1 MVNYWAITIGI
12 NQYHLFQPLSCAQAD
27 AEALKDFLATEAGFL
42 PQNCLLMT
50 DTSPPIMR
58 DKSTYPTRENIL
70 LLLEDLAANYWQ
82 PQDYLWLFFSGYA
95 INYKGQ
101 DYLMP
106 VEGNP
111 DLVQE
116 TGIELRSL
124 LQSLQ
129 LTELNVLLILDINRA
144 FGTQADAPVG
154 QETLELA
161 QELQLATILSCQP
174 EQFSHESRELGHG
187 FFTAGLLQALSS
199 GHGSNLGNLVNQLS
213 ILTPELCQHHWR
225 PAQNPVAVVPS
236 PQQIIL
242 PPLRS
247 KITPAKSEVGN
258 VIFPEE
264 SFVVARAAPS
274 LATNSGK
281 TATKV
286 QTTSNNQAIS
296 GLETTIS
303 PKYPPGKPPQF
314 TAVSEKFPN
323 QAAQGFAGNGASQS
337 VTKKQSQVLPSASQT
352 IHEEQSLPAS
362 SSGFI
367 SQAPGTQVKK
377 SFWSQLLWWLGGS
390 LLILGLVA
398 VVFLRNQTRLK
409 TSEVLT
415 TSSNTTTNEAKDLTN
430 LPNNSTAVSN
440 STTTAPPT
448 QSPTPKPAPTA
459 KSTPKV
465 TNSESQQRNQ
475 AVLDLAKMSLRETQ
489 ASDLSLAI
497 ATARKIQS
505 GEPLYEQAQE
515 DIKIW
520 SRMILDLAEGR
531 AQQKQ
536 YANAIAAAQLITKEE
551 ELYPKAQ
558 ALINQWRLEAKQ
570 YVSNKTLLDAA
581 NALIRPGQA
590 STYNRAIEVAKKVPP
605 GQPGFDVAQKSI
617 NQWSE
622 KILDLAKNRAVKGEL
637 NAAIETAALI
647 PEMTSAYEDAQEAIQ
662 KWQVR
667 RIKN

>member
-1 MVNYWAITIGI
+1 MANHWAITIGI

-27 AEALKDFLATEAGFL
+27 AEALQDFLATEAGFI
-42 PQNCLLMT
+42 PQHCLLMT
-50 DTSPPIMR
+50 DTSPPLR

-70 LLLEDLAANYWQ
+70 LLLEDLAASYWQ
-82 PQDYLWLFFSGYA
+82 PHDHVWLFFSGYG

-124 LQSLQ
+124 MQSLQ
-129 LTELNVLLILDINRA
+129 LTGLNVFLLLDINRA

-187 FFTAGLLQALSS
+187 FFTAALLEALRS
-199 GHGSNLGNLVNQLS
+199 GRGSNLVDLERYLS
-213 ILTPELCQHHWR
+213 NLTPQLCQHHWR
-225 PAQNPVAVVPS
+225 PTQNPIAVIPS
-236 PQQIIL
+236 QQQNIL
-242 PPLRS
+242 PPLRTNS
-247 KITPAKSEVGN
+247 IPTKSEVES

-264 SFVVARAAPS
+264 SFAVARAAPS
-274 LATNSGK
+274 LAANSAK
-281 TATKV
+281 TSHNLPRTATPREFQGV
-286 QTTSNNQAIS
+286 
-296 GLETTIS
+296 ETTVS
-303 PKYPPGKPPQF
+303 PKAKR
-314 TAVSEKFPN
+314 TAVSEKLERQP
-323 QAAQGFAGNGASQS
+323 AQGLTGNVVSQALLNPDRHFKQQPQMLPPPQEVNAGERSI
-337 VTKKQSQVLPSASQT
+337 PD
-352 IHEEQSLPAS
+352 S
-362 SSGFI
+362 SPPFI
-367 SQAPGTQVKK
+367 SQAPVTQTKTPLWK
-377 SFWSQLLWWLGGS
+377 QFLWWMGGS

-398 VVFLRNQTRLK
+398 VVFLRNQTQFRSAEVSK
-409 TSEVLT
+409 TSP
-415 TSSNTTTNEAKDLTN
+415 NTATNETKDLKN
-430 LPNNSTAVSN
+430 LPNARSVSN
-440 STTTAPPT
+440 SSVPT
-448 QSPTPKPAPTA
+448 QPSKPSNSPPP
-459 KSTPKV
+459 V
-465 TNSESQQRNQ
+465 NSQSQKRNK

-497 ATARKIQS
+497 ATARKIQA

-531 AQQKQ
+531 AQQRQ
-536 YANAIAAAQLITKEE
+536 YASAVAAAQLITKDEP
-551 ELYPKAQ
+551 LYPKAQ

-570 YVSNKTLLDAA
+570 YVTNKTLLDAA
-581 NALIRPGQA
+581 NALIKPGQA

-605 GQPGFDVAQKSI
+605 GQPGFDTAQKSI
-617 NQWSE
+617 NKWSD
-622 KILDLAKNRAVKGEL
+622 KILDIAKNRAVQGEL
-637 NAAIETAALI
+637 NTAIETAALV

>member
-1 MVNYWAITIGI
+1 MTKEGMTNYWAIAIGI
-12 NQYHLFQPLSCAQAD
+12 NQYHLFQPLDCAKAD
-27 AEALKDFLATEAGFL
+27 AEALKDLLVTQAGFT

-50 DTSPPIMR
+50 DTSPPLNK

-70 LLLEDLAANYWQ
+70 LLLEDLAASSWQ
-82 PQDYLWLFFSGYA
+82 PQDHLWLFFSGYG

-124 LQSLQ
+124 MQSLQ
-129 LTELNVLLILDINRA
+129 LTNLNVLLLLDINRA

-154 QETLELA
+154 QETIELA

-187 FFTAGLLQALSS
+187 FFTAALLEALRS
-199 GHGSNLGNLVNQLS
+199 GRGTNLADLERYLS
-213 ILTPELCQHHWR
+213 LLTPQLCQHYWR
-225 PAQNPVAVVPS
+225 PTQNPIAVLPS
-236 PQQIIL
+236 QQQVIL
-242 PPLRS
+242 PAPQPPT
-247 KITPAKSEVGN
+247 IPTKSEVN
-258 VIFPEE
+258 SVIFPEE
-264 SFVVARAAPS
+264 SFVVARAAPA
-274 LATNSGK
+274 LENSPK
-281 TATKV
+281 TSANLEKTGINRPV
-286 QTTSNNQAIS
+286 Q
-296 GLETTIS
+296 GVETTVS
-303 PKYPPGKPPQF
+303 RRSKPGKSAQLTVGNENFPAQPVSGSASKF
-314 TAVSEKFPN
+314 TSQALLHPEEKFKQLPPSSPEES
-323 QAAQGFAGNGASQS
+323 GRERFIPDAS
-337 VTKKQSQVLPSASQT
+337 P
-352 IHEEQSLPAS
+352 
-362 SSGFI
+362 GYI
-367 SQAPGTQVKK
+367 SQAPVTQPNTP
-377 SFWSQLLWWLGGS
+377 FWKQLLWWLGGG
-390 LLILGLVA
+390 LLIVGLVA
-398 VVFLRNQTRLK
+398 VVFLRNQSKFGITEVFRTSTNTATNQPQDINTLPSTR
-409 TSEVLT
+409 
-415 TSSNTTTNEAKDLTN
+415 
-430 LPNNSTAVSN
+430 PI
-440 STTTAPPT
+440 TTAA
-448 QSPTPKPAPTA
+448 SPTPEPKP
-459 KSTPKV
+459 S
-465 TNSESQQRNQ
+465 NSPPVVNPESQTRSQ

-497 ATARKIQS
+497 ATARKIQP

-536 YANAIAAAQLITKEE
+536 YASAVAAAQLITKDES
-551 ELYPKAQ
+551 LYPKAQ

-581 NALIRPGQA
+581 NALIKSGQA

-617 NQWSE
+617 NKWSE
-622 KILDLAKNRAVKGEL
+622 KILDVAKNRAVQGEL
-637 NAAIETAALI
+637 NAAIETAALV

>member
-42 PQNCLLMT
+42 HQHCLMMT
-50 DTSPPIMR
+50 DTSPPMR

-70 LLLEDLAANYWQ
+70 LLLEDLAATYWQ

-124 LQSLQ
+124 MQSLQ
-129 LTELNVLLILDINRA
+129 LTGLNVLLLLDINRA

-187 FFTAGLLQALSS
+187 FFTAALLQALHS
-199 GHGSNLGNLVNQLS
+199 GHGSNLGNLEKYLS

-225 PAQNPVAVVPS
+225 PAQNPIAVIPS
-236 PQQIIL
+236 SQQMIL

-247 KITPAKSEVGN
+247 KITPSKTAVEN
-258 VIFPEE
+258 VIFSEE
-264 SFVVARAAPS
+264 SFAVARAAPT
-274 LATNSGK
+274 LAVNSPKNSEKVQK
-281 TATKV
+281 TATK
-286 QTTSNNQAIS
+286 AGLP

-303 PKYPPGKPPQF
+303 PKSPQF
-314 TAVSEKFPN
+314 TTASEKFGSPAV
-323 QAAQGFAGNGASQS
+323 QRSSGNLASQP
-337 VTKKQSQVLPSASQT
+337 VLHPERNRKQQPQVFPDAQ
-352 IHEEQSLPAS
+352 EESNEERSIPKS
-362 SSGFI
+362 SSAFI
-367 SQAPGTQVKK
+367 SQPPTTQVKN
-377 SFWSQLLWWLGGS
+377 SFWNQLLWWVGGS

-398 VVFLRNQTRLK
+398 VVFLRNQTRFRTAEVFS
-409 TSEVLT
+409 TSP
-415 TSSNTTTNEAKDLTN
+415 NTATNEAKNLNN
-430 LPNNSTAVSN
+430 LPNSRSVSN
-440 STTTAPPT
+440 STTSTQPT
-448 QSPTPKPAPTA
+448 QSPKPSPTQ
-459 KSTPKV
+459 TV
-465 TNSESQQRNQ
+465 VNSESQQRSK

-531 AQQKQ
+531 AQQKH
-536 YANAIAAAQLITKEE
+536 YASAIAAAQLITKDEP
-551 ELYPKAQ
+551 LYPKAQ

-581 NALIRPGQA
+581 NALINPKQA

-605 GQPGFDVAQKSI
+605 GQPGFDIAQKSI

-622 KILDLAKNRAVKGEL
+622 KILDMAKNRAVQGEL
-637 NAAIETAALI
+637 NAAIETAALV

>member
-27 AEALKDFLATEAGFL
+27 AVALQEFLVKEAGFNS
-42 PQNCLLMT
+42 QYSLLMT
-50 DTSPPIMR
+50 DTSPPMGG
-58 DKSTYPTRENIL
+58 KSTYPTKENIL
-70 LLLEDLAANYWQ
+70 LLLEDLAAGFWQ
-82 PQDYLWLFFSGYA
+82 PQDYLWLFFSGYG
-95 INYKGQ
+95 INYKGK

-111 DLVQE
+111 DLVEE

-124 LQSLQ
+124 MQSLQ
-129 LTELNVLLILDINRA
+129 LTGLNVLLLLDINRA
-144 FGTQADAPVG
+144 FGTQADDPVG
-154 QETLELA
+154 QEILELA
-161 QELQLATILSCQP
+161 QEQQLRTILSCQP

-187 FFTAGLLQALSS
+187 FFTAALLEALRS
-199 GHGSNLGNLVNQLS
+199 GRGSNLGDLANYLS

-225 PAQNPVAVVPS
+225 PTQNPISVIPS
-236 PQQIIL
+236 QQQIFL

-247 KITPAKSEVGN
+247 KVTPTNNEVET

-264 SFVVARAAPS
+264 SFAVARKAPTLAANSPKTS
-274 LATNSGK
+274 GTFQKTGGQKAFQGLEATVSPKSPQGK
-281 TATKV
+281 SPQLT
-286 QTTSNNQAIS
+286 AIS
-296 GLETTIS
+296 E
-303 PKYPPGKPPQF
+303 K
-314 TAVSEKFPN
+314 SE
-323 QAAQGFAGNGASQS
+323 SQS
-337 VTKKQSQVLPSASQT
+337 VLQPERNFPQQPQVLPSAQQLSV
-352 IHEEQSLPAS
+352 EERSIPDS
-362 SSGFI
+362 SSAFI
-367 SQAPGTQVKK
+367 SQPPATQVKT
-377 SFWSQLLWWLGGS
+377 SFWKQLLWWLGGS

-398 VVFLRNQTRLK
+398 VVVLRNQTRLRTAEVFK
-409 TSEVLT
+409 TSP
-415 TSSNTTTNEAKDLTN
+415 NTATARAKDLNN
-430 LPNNSTAVSN
+430 LPNSRPVSN
-440 STTTAPPT
+440 SATPTQPTQPAKLSTAPT
-448 QSPTPKPAPTA
+448 
-459 KSTPKV
+459 V
-465 TNSESQQRNQ
+465 VNSESEQRNQ

-531 AQQKQ
+531 AQQRQ
-536 YANAIAAAQLITKEE
+536 YASAVAAAQLIAKDEP
-551 ELYPKAQ
+551 LYPKAQ

-581 NALIRPGQA
+581 NALIKPGQA

-605 GQPGFDVAQKSI
+605 GQPGFDTAQKSI
-617 NQWSE
+617 NQWSD
-622 KILDLAKNRAVKGEL
+622 KILDMAKNRAVQGEL
-637 NAAIETAALI
+637 NAAIQTAALV

>member
-1 MVNYWAITIGI
+1 MANYWAIAIGI
-12 NQYHLFQPLSCAQAD
+12 NQYHLFQPLDCAQAD
-27 AEALKDFLATEAGFL
+27 AEALKDLLVTQAGFL

-50 DTSPPIMR
+50 DTSPSLK

-70 LLLEDLAANYWQ
+70 LLLEDFAASYWQ
-82 PQDYLWLFFSGYA
+82 PQDHVWLFFSGYG

-124 LQSLQ
+124 MQSLQ
-129 LTELNVLLILDINRA
+129 LANLNVLLLLDINRA

-174 EQFSHESRELGHG
+174 EQFSHESSELGHG
-187 FFTAGLLQALSS
+187 FFTAALLEALRSGRGSS
-199 GHGSNLGNLVNQLS
+199 LVDLERYLS
-213 ILTPELCQHHWR
+213 ILTPQLCQHYWR
-225 PAQNPVAVVPS
+225 STQNPIAVIPS
-236 PQQIIL
+236 QQQVIL
-242 PPLRS
+242 PSQQRHS
-247 KITPAKSEVGN
+247 TPAKSEVN
-258 VIFPEE
+258 SVIFPEE
-264 SFVVARAAPS
+264 SFAVARAAPS
-274 LATNSGK
+274 LEVNSPRTSEKLEK
-281 TATKV
+281 TGIYKPG
-286 QTTSNNQAIS
+286 Q
-296 GLETTIS
+296 GEETTVS
-303 PKYPPGKPPQF
+303 PRSKPAKSAKL
-314 TAVSEKFPN
+314 TVGSENF
-323 QAAQGFAGNGASQS
+323 QAQPVQGAAADFASQA
-337 VTKKQSQVLPSASQT
+337 VLNPDRKFKPLPPPSQEESARERF
-352 IHEEQSLPAS
+352 IPDS
-362 SSGFI
+362 SHAYI
-367 SQAPGTQVKK
+367 SQAPVTQP
-377 SFWSQLLWWLGGS
+377 STPFWQQLLWWLGGG
-390 LLILGLVA
+390 LLIAGLVA
-398 VVFLRNQTRLK
+398 VVFLRNQTKFGIPEVFR
-409 TSEVLT
+409 TST
-415 TSSNTTTNEAKDLTN
+415 NTATNPPKDLNT
-430 LPNNSTAVSN
+430 LPSTRSISN
-440 STTTAPPT
+440 STT
-448 QSPTPKPAPTA
+448 PTPSSKASNSQTA
-459 KSTPKV
+459 FNP
-465 TNSESQQRNQ
+465 ESQTRNQ

-497 ATARKIQS
+497 ATAQKIQP

-536 YANAIAAAQLITKEE
+536 YTSAVAAAQLITKDES
-551 ELYPKAQ
+551 LYPKAQ

-581 NALIRPGQA
+581 NALIKTGQA
-590 STYNRAIEVAKKVPP
+590 STYNRAIEVAKKVSP

-617 NQWSE
+617 NKWSE
-622 KILDLAKNRAVKGEL
+622 KILDVAKNRAVQGEL
-637 NAAIETAALI
+637 NAAIETAALV